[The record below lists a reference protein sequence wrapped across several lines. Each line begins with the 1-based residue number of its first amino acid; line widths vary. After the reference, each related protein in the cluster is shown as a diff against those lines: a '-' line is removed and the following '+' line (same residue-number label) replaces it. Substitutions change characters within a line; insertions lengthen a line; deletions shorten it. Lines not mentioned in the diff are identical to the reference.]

1 MMSQSVVVNEVLCY
15 VQNNLGN
22 HAHVLIRTAINGFFT
37 DDEVS
42 TAKLCMYSTLEE
54 MQLEGLPRLIR
65 RQPGESKRKL
75 ECDDIINM
83 FVFADGQ
90 ATLPT
95 FVAAK
100 LDRVPSVAPGDVD
113 IYALAAN
120 VASMTVK
127 LDSLMK
133 HMDNVPKMS
142 DLENVQR
149 RLDVLEAGN
158 FPPLAANSAA
168 VPMSLA
174 SLPSTSWVSTAAA
187 GGQGNLNV
195 RKPPVIRVR
204 GSSSTTSVKGVP
216 RAPPTPIPKVSAF
229 VGRIDKKTTAEE
241 LQSLLEAA
249 GVKVIRC
256 RKLVPKSELWTTAAF
271 YVACEEESKDI
282 FYDEATWPEGAE
294 LRDWYYKS

>member
-1 MMSQSVVVNEVLCY
+1 MSQSVVVNEVLCY

-42 TAKLCMYSTLEE
+42 TAKL
-54 MQLEGLPRLIR
+54 
-65 RQPGESKRKL
+65 
-75 ECDDIINM
+75 
-83 FVFADGQ
+83 
-90 ATLPT
+90 
-95 FVAAK
+95 
-100 LDRVPSVAPGDVD
+100 DRVPLVAPGDVD

-127 LDSLMK
+127 PDSLMK
-133 HMDNVPKMS
+133 HMDSVPKMS

-195 RKPPVIRVR
+195 RKPPVIRV
-204 GSSSTTSVKGVP
+204 GYVD
-216 RAPPTPIPKVSAF
+216 RA
-229 VGRIDKKTTAEE
+229 
-241 LQSLLEAA
+241 
-249 GVKVIRC
+249 
-256 RKLVPKSELWTTAAF
+256 
-271 YVACEEESKDI
+271 
-282 FYDEATWPEGAE
+282 
-294 LRDWYYKS
+294 